1 MSLGAREP
9 WQCLLDLLFPSCP
22 PGLGHNF
29 FHVAI
34 HPTLPPL
41 LHSQSST
48 HLSHS
53 GVGVTNVPQICLS
66 TQKGGQ
72 LVLSQQV
79 LQVEGS
85 LNFQLGQSQADGPV
99 EIKPL
104 GCWEAPT
111 H

>member
-1 MSLGAREP
+1 MPAEP
-9 WQCLLDLLFPSCP
+9 ALSFLPSWPWAQLLPC
-22 PGLGHNF
+22 GHP
-29 FHVAI
+29 
-34 HPTLPPL
+34 PTLSSL
-41 LHSQSST
+41 LHSQCST

-85 LNFQLGQSQADGPV
+85 SNFQLGQSQADGPV

-104 GCWEAPT
+104 GGWEAPT

>member
-1 MSLGAREP
+1 MSLGARVLAVPAALSFLPCWP
-9 WQCLLDLLFPSCP
+9 WAQ
-22 PGLGHNF
+22 
-29 FHVAI
+29 
-34 HPTLPPL
+34 LPPCGHPPPPSL

-53 GVGVTNVPQICLS
+53 GVGVTNVAQICLR

-72 LVLSQQV
+72 LVLGQQV
-79 LQVEGS
+79 LQIVGS
-85 LNFQLGQSQADGPV
+85 SDFQLGQSQADGPV

-104 GCWEAPT
+104 GGWEAPT